1 MPMPDTVARNANSS
15 RPHARRSFADVD
27 YDEAMRRA
35 KAMIPFLKEHAAAQE
50 AATHMTDT
58 VKNAFHENGL
68 FRYMQPKHWGGM
80 ELPYVSMVELN
91 YILAQGDA
99 SAAWTFTNLGGHHR
113 LLSLWPMQCQEE
125 IWGEDPDMG
134 IASGIAYFQGRGRRV
149 DGGIEL
155 SGKWGFSSGVDVS
168 QWNML
173 ACVVYDSDGDN
184 AKPVDWVMNMVPRS
198 DYEIID
204 DWQTLGMRGTG
215 SRSVRCDKVFVPAH
229 RVCSMAVGLPG
240 HEFAGL
246 KVHTNPIYRIPLSG
260 FGGYGIGGC
269 MIGNAQGA
277 LDETIEY
284 VKARS
289 TSYTGAK
296 MRDFQSVQH
305 RVAMAAGKIDAARHW
320 LRHDCIEANE
330 VVNAGGTFDTLTKIK
345 YRRNAAMAVKMATE
359 AVDIL
364 HEMMGANG
372 IYDSASLQ
380 RRFRDAHAAAGH
392 INFSMDT
399 QLPTWGLVAMGGEF
413 KSPTF

>member
-1 MPMPDTVARNANSS
+1 MPDAAALTPAATKSHS
-15 RPHARRSFADVD
+15 RPSFADVD
-27 YDEAMRRA
+27 YHEALRRA
-35 KAMIPFLKEHAAAQE
+35 REMIPFLKEHAAAQE
-50 AATHMTDT
+50 AATHMTDA
-58 VKNAFHENGL
+58 VKQAFHDNGL
-68 FRYMQPKHWGGM
+68 FRYMQPKYWGGM
-80 ELPYVSMVELN
+80 ELPYVAMVDLN
-91 YILAQGDA
+91 DILGQGDA

-113 LLSLWPMQCQEE
+113 LLALWPMQCQEE
-125 IWGEDPDMG
+125 IWGDDPDVG

-149 DGGIEL
+149 DGGLEL

-173 ACVVYDSDGDN
+173 ACIVYDGD
-184 AKPVDWVMNMVPRS
+184 KPVDWVMSMVPRK

-229 RVCSMAVGLPG
+229 RVCSMAVAQPG
-240 HEFAGL
+240 HAFPGL
-246 KVHTNPIYRIPLSG
+246 EVHKNPIYKIPLAG

-277 LDETIEY
+277 LDETIEH

-289 TSYTGAK
+289 TSYTGAN
-296 MRDFQSVQH
+296 MRDFQAVQQ
-305 RVAMAAGKIDAARHW
+305 RVATAAGKIDAARHW
-320 LRHDCIEANE
+320 LRHDCIEANDM
-330 VVNAGGTFDTLTKIK
+330 VNAGGTFDTLSKLK
-345 YRRNAAMAVKMATE
+345 YRRNAAMAAKMATE

-372 IYDSASLQ
+372 IYDSAPLQ

-392 INFSMDT
+392 INFNLDV
-399 QLPTWGLVAMGGEF
+399 QLPSWGLVAMGGEF
-413 KSPTF
+413 KSATF

>member
-1 MPMPDTVARNANSS
+1 MPDAAALTPAATKFHS
-15 RPHARRSFADVD
+15 RPSFADVD
-27 YDEAMRRA
+27 YHEALRRA
-35 KAMIPFLKEHAAAQE
+35 REMIPFLKEHAAAQE
-50 AATHMTDT
+50 AATHMTDA
-58 VKNAFHENGL
+58 VKQAFHDNGL
-68 FRYMQPKHWGGM
+68 FRYMQPKYWGGM
-80 ELPYVSMVELN
+80 ELPYVAMVDLN
-91 YILAQGDA
+91 DILGQGDA

-113 LLSLWPMQCQEE
+113 LLALWPMQCQEE
-125 IWGEDPDMG
+125 IWGDDPDVG

-149 DGGIEL
+149 DGGLEL

-173 ACVVYDSDGDN
+173 ACIVYDGD
-184 AKPVDWVMNMVPRS
+184 KPVDWVMSMVPRK

-229 RVCSMAVGLPG
+229 RVCSMAVAQPG
-240 HEFAGL
+240 HAFPGL
-246 KVHTNPIYRIPLSG
+246 EVHKNPIYKIPLAG

-277 LDETIEY
+277 LDETIEH

-289 TSYTGAK
+289 TSYTGAN
-296 MRDFQSVQH
+296 MRDFQAVQQ
-305 RVAMAAGKIDAARHW
+305 RVATAAGKIDAARHW
-320 LRHDCIEANE
+320 LRHDCIEANDM
-330 VVNAGGTFDTLTKIK
+330 VNAGGTFDTLSKLK
-345 YRRNAAMAVKMATE
+345 YRRNAAMAAKMATE

-372 IYDSASLQ
+372 IYDSAPLQ

-392 INFSMDT
+392 INFNLDV
-399 QLPTWGLVAMGGEF
+399 QLPSWGLVAMGGEF
-413 KSPTF
+413 KSATF

>member
-1 MPMPDTVARNANSS
+1 MPDTVIQSITKS
-15 RPHARRSFADVD
+15 VKPKRPSFADVD
-27 YDEAMRRA
+27 LPEALRRA
-35 KAMIPFLKEHAAAQE
+35 QAMIPFLKANAAEQE
-50 AATHMTDT
+50 KTTHMTET

-68 FRYMQPKHWGGM
+68 FRYMQPKYWGGM
-80 ELPYVSMVELN
+80 ELPYVSMVDLN
-91 YILAQGDA
+91 DTLGQGDA

-125 IWGEDPDMG
+125 VWGDDPDIG

-149 DGGIEL
+149 DGGLEL

-168 QWNML
+168 EWNML
-173 ACVVYDSDGDN
+173 ACVVYDGDGEN

-215 SRSVRCDKVFVPAH
+215 SRSVKIDKAFVPAH
-229 RVCSMAVGLPG
+229 RVCSMAVARPG
-240 HEFAGL
+240 HEFPGL
-246 KVHTNPIYRIPLSG
+246 RVHTNPIYKIPLAG

-277 LDETIEY
+277 LDEVIEH
-284 VKARS
+284 VKSRS
-289 TSYTGAK
+289 TAYTGAK
-296 MRDFQSVQH
+296 MRDFHSVQQ
-305 RVAMAAGKIDAARHW
+305 RVSIAAAKIDAARHW

-330 VVNAGGTFDTLTKIK
+330 IVNGGGTFDTQTKMK
-345 YRRNAAMAVKMATE
+345 YRRNAAMATKMATE

-372 IYDSASLQ
+372 IYDSAPLQ

-392 INFSMDT
+392 INFNMDV
-399 QLPTWGLVAMGGEF
+399 QVPTWGMIAMGGEF